1 MNQTDPNNLL
11 DQLRI
16 AQLLQNW
23 CTWRD
28 GGDWE
33 SLRTCY
39 TPDATMVTSWYDGT
53 ACGFID
59 ASLQGRKRQPTDRGA
74 HHVYGGTTVHVQDD
88 RATAETRITLL
99 LRGMAHE
106 KLVDVT
112 LYLRFFDC
120 LHMTQGQWQIRS
132 RKGIYDRDSLRVVD
146 PGDTIV
152 LDPQELAK
160 YPIGYRH
167 LAYVQAQE
175 GANINLS
182 IPGPYSDGEQVIYA
196 EGATWLDGQINS
208 A

>member
-1 MNQTDPNNLL
+1 MIHAGPNKLM

-16 AQLLQNW
+16 AQLLQDW

-28 GGDWE
+28 AGDWDA
-33 SLRTCY
+33 LRTCY
-39 TPDATMVTSWYDGT
+39 APDATMVTSWYNGSAT
-53 ACGFID
+53 GFIE
-59 ASLQGRKRQPTDRGA
+59 ASLQGRKRQPKDRGA
-74 HHVYGGTTVHVQDD
+74 HHVFGGTTVQVTGN
-88 RATAETRITLL
+88 RATAETRVTLL
-99 LRGMAHE
+99 LRGMAHG

-120 LHMTQGQWQIRS
+120 LLMTQGQWQISS
-132 RKGIYDRDSLRVVD
+132 RKGIYDRDSMRVVD
-146 PGDTIV
+146 PGDTII

-175 GANINLS
+175 GANINMA
-182 IPGPYSDGEQVIYA
+182 IPEPYSEGEQAIYA
-196 EGATWLDGQINS
+196 EGAAWLGG